1 MFKFLKSIFKKS
13 NPSNNRL
20 SLFWWYSKSSIPL
33 WNYFSY
39 FTSRQ
44 YTAVTTIADSLSSL
58 NYRLAD
64 KEDSDLNHE
73 YLEYIT
79 PELLQNITI
88 FMKITWTA
96 YVLKVMNHNK
106 VLWLSI
112 LLPQYLLPIVD
123 SDWNLVQWSYT
134 TNNGSVTL
142 SVDEVMVFAEF
153 NPNQRYP
160 YITRWYSP
168 LQAIAMAIKWEKEI
182 ESWNY
187 SLLTNDVPPGM
198 ILTTDQPLTKE
209 QVESIKENWEKNH
222 TWSQNVGKL
231 AILPFGIKPN
241 SIQSSPKEMEFI
253 SQQQRDRDK
262 ILAIYKVPK
271 AVVWIGEWVNVW
283 NVKAFNQIYSSRC
296 ISPLA
301 KKITRVLNDNL
312 FKWIGTFEFLN
323 VLPSDEDAVREH
335 YLSWGITRNEYRM
348 ELWYKPV
355 KWWDIFY
362 NWEEAIVD
370 TMKENKTNEIHN
382 KQKNL
387 KKYHSINYKSI
398 VNKYLPRTEEWMI
411 ERWNKKIIRYKSYE
425 DSLKDSFLKIF
436 NKQEEDVLKEIEKEF
451 WTKSKNKSLNMIK
464 AFKWLLNKKYYTLYY
479 IMLKDEVKALITKEW
494 NRALDEIWSEETY
507 KEKDQKLQKKIREII
522 REMAKIIDSTTD
534 EKLNEV
540 VWLAVE
546 GWIELPEVKELI
558 WNIFNDLKDYRLERI
573 LRTEIIR
580 YWSFAEQTAWE
591 QSWLVKYKQWWTAVD
606 ERVCSSC
613 WKLHWKKIP
622 LTSKFNGDYLWS
634 PLHPNCRCDMIPLMD

>member
-33 WNYFSY
+33 WDYFSY
-39 FTSRQ
+39 FTSWQ

-182 ESWNY
+182 ERWNY

-271 AVVWIGEWVNVW
+271 AVVGIGEWVNVW

-370 TMKENKTNEIHN
+370 VNENGTNGIHN

-398 VNKYLPRTEEWMI
+398 VNKYLPRTEERMI

-451 WTKSKNKSLNMIK
+451 WVKSKNRSLNMIK

-479 IMLKDEVKALITKEW
+479 IILKDEVKALITKEW

-540 VWLAVE
+540 IWLAVE

-580 YWSFAEQTAWE
+580 YWSLAEQTARE

-606 ERVCSSC
+606 ERVCESC
-613 WKLHWKKIP
+613 WKLYWKKIP